1 MAAPLAPDLV
11 VMSAGDARAWDAVA
25 RWRAADPPGS
35 GWWGRLGSL
44 AMSGLR
50 LIPGAGTVDDLVLGT
65 VTAPLRDAGVRLG
78 WLMAGRPEH
87 VVTALAALGHAVDVP
102 ADLRRLDVDDLRAA
116 RASLARLH
124 VGAAGVRGG
133 LTGAAAGAAAGAS
146 GVAIGVVATLA
157 AAALDTVLAAATCT
171 RAVARVALHYG
182 YDPAEP
188 AERDFALAVLAA
200 GLSSDPTG
208 ATVALGPVVPRPGFA
223 HASVA
228 PRPGFAH
235 ASVAPRPGFAH
246 PLHCEVA
253 RGMPALGTG
262 IGVVLSTRQIARVL
276 ETAEHL
282 YTERFLREKYS
293 AHLADTP
300 ETSYAAS

>member
-1 MAAPLAPDLV
+1 MSAPLAPDLA
-11 VMSAGDARAWDAVA
+11 VMTAGDARAWDAVR
-25 RWRAADPPGS
+25 RWRAADPPDT
-35 GWWGRLGSL
+35 GWWGRVGSL

-50 LIPGAGTVDDLVLGT
+50 LLPGAGLVDDLVLGA
-65 VTAPLRDAGVRLG
+65 VTAGLREAGVRLG
-78 WLMAGRPEH
+78 WSIAGRPDH
-87 VVTALAALGHAVDVP
+87 VVAALAAIGHAVEAP

-146 GVAIGVVATLA
+146 GAVTGVAAALA

-171 RAVARVALHYG
+171 RAVARIALHYG

-200 GLSSDPTG
+200 GLSPDP
-208 ATVALGPVVPRPGFA
+208 ARVVALPDAAASPVSWPA
-223 HASVA
+223 LTHAA
-228 PRPGFAH
+228 
-235 ASVAPRPGFAH
+235 
-246 PLHCEVA
+246 HCEIA

-262 IGVVLSTRQIARVL
+262 LGVVLSARQIARVM

-282 YTERFLREKYS
+282 YTERFLREKYGV
-293 AHLADTP
+293 ALAEGPD
-300 ETSYAAS
+300 TSYAAS

>member
-1 MAAPLAPDLV
+1 MAAPFAPDLV
-11 VMSAGDARAWDAVA
+11 VMTAGDARAWDAVQ
-25 RWRAADPPGS
+25 RWRAAEPAGS
-35 GWWGRLGSL
+35 SWWGRLSSL

-50 LIPGAGTVDDLVLGT
+50 LLPGAGLVDDLVLGT
-65 VTAPLRDAGVRLG
+65 VTAGLRDAGVRLG
-78 WLMAGRPEH
+78 WMIAGSPDH
-87 VVTALAALGHAVDVP
+87 VVTALAAIGHAVEVP

-116 RASLARLH
+116 RASLTRLH
-124 VGAAGVRGG
+124 VGAAGLRGG

-146 GVAIGVVATLA
+146 GAATGVVAALA

-200 GLSSDPTG
+200 GLSADPARAVAVLPTG
-208 ATVALGPVVPRPGFA
+208 MCPGFT
-223 HASVA
+223 
-228 PRPGFAH
+228 
-235 ASVAPRPGFAH
+235 H
-246 PLHCEVA
+246 PAHCEIA

-262 IGVVLSTRQIARVL
+262 LGVVLSSRQIARVL

-282 YTERFLREKYS
+282 YTERFLREKYGD
-293 AHLADTP
+293 ALAEVP
-300 ETSYAAS
+300 AAS